1 MILPNDFAKT
11 VEKSDKGE
19 EKHGRRKQYEKDG
32 YNSSWL
38 MLVLTLVGCG
48 NNAQV
53 QMRTMRN
60 TKKAMPLATRQ
71 GIMTGNSK

>member
-32 YNSSWL
+32 YNSSWPYASTYIGWL
-38 MLVLTLVGCG
+38 W
-48 NNAQV
+48 
-53 QMRTMRN
+53 
-60 TKKAMPLATRQ
+60 K
-71 GIMTGNSK
+71 

>member
-32 YNSSWL
+32 YNSSWPYASTCIGL
-38 MLVLTLVGCG
+38 SGHTSKSSLGGHYYDETTFL
-48 NNAQV
+48 
-53 QMRTMRN
+53 
-60 TKKAMPLATRQ
+60 PLQ
-71 GIMTGNSK
+71 YGHQPGGSPV